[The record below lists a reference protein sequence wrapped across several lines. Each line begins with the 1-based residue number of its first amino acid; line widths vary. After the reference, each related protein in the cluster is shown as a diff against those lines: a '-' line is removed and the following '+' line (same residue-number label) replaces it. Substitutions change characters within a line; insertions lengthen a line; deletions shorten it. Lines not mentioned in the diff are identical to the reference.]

1 MQRRGERAPRG
12 REALKRVGDPSGGN
26 RSGDSRWVP
35 DPSVPV
41 MDVGEKPKA
50 RSPSICAPT
59 RFYDSF
65 WNAVFQAV
73 SGCLITLALAL
84 LPWLGGFCRDD
95 GNDRSFFTANL
106 LMWNIMLLV

>member
-1 MQRRGERAPRG
+1 MSRLKEQKRKTDLVSSVNEPQRG
-12 REALKRVGDPSGGN
+12 RGGGSLMRLWDDEIKHATEGRAREVLKRAGDPSGGN

-50 RSPSICAPT
+50 RSPSICART

-65 WNAVFQAV
+65 
-73 SGCLITLALAL
+73 
-84 LPWLGGFCRDD
+84 
-95 GNDRSFFTANL
+95 
-106 LMWNIMLLV
+106 